1 MDQVDARQAHMIST
15 EYDLREQGQKLLL
28 LPDDEQNAKRIKR
41 IEHSKT
47 KGQVDMMGVLLKLW
61 GILTEARPLYPVFPI
76 TKSKI
81 FPATSSERTLKRTLQ
96 TDTNISLSQRMEI
109 T

>member
-1 MDQVDARQAHMIST
+1 M
-15 EYDLREQGQKLLL
+15 
-28 LPDDEQNAKRIKR
+28 
-41 IEHSKT
+41 
-47 KGQVDMMGVLLKLW
+47 LKLW

-81 FPATSSERTLKRTLQ
+81 FPATLSERTLERTLQ
-96 TDTNISLSQRMEI
+96 TDMNISLSQQTEI